1 MSKTESLT
9 QAFRRS
15 IGVRIKEET
24 ELIEGEVVEI
34 QVDRSVTGVRGCN
47 SIQTM
52 ADKDSQATKTGRLT
66 LKTTDMETVY
76 DLGSKMI
83 DQLQKEKVLA
93 GDVVSIDKASGRIS
107 KLGRSFGR
115 AKDYDAMGADVS
127 LLRLC
132 RSRADG
138 WIADPVRGLSGR
150 RATDEEGGRPYRL
163 ITRNRRHQFQNSG
176 IPGPL
181 RR

>member
-1 MSKTESLT
+1 M
-9 QAFRRS
+9 
-15 IGVRIKEET
+15 
-24 ELIEGEVVEI
+24 
-34 QVDRSVTGVRGCN
+34 
-47 SIQTM
+47 
-52 ADKDSQATKTGRLT
+52 QATKTGRLT

-127 LLRLC
+127 FSSPHRVTLRE
-132 RSRADG
+132 R
-138 WIADPVRGLSGR
+138 
-150 RATDEEGGRPYRL
+150 YRE
-163 ITRNRRHQFQNSG
+163 S
-176 IPGPL
+176 
-181 RR
+181 

>member
-1 MSKTESLT
+1 MLP
-9 QAFRRS
+9 
-15 IGVRIKEET
+15 
-24 ELIEGEVVEI
+24 
-34 QVDRSVTGVRGCN
+34 SVCLGTSSRLL
-47 SIQTM
+47 
-52 ADKDSQATKTGRLT
+52 QATKTGRLT

-127 LLRLC
+127 GGEPLPSLFSAILNAQTRFVACPDGELQV
-132 RSRADG
+132 RKEVVHTVSLHEIDVINSRTQGFLALFAG
-138 WIADPVRGLSGR
+138 TSRCEGR
-150 RATDEEGGRPYRL
+150 DS
-163 ITRNRRHQFQNSG
+163 QSDS
-176 IPGPL
+176 
-181 RR
+181 